1 MWKRAAKRPSTN
13 IQVQGFLASCVE
25 MWIGTE
31 EITKALGI
39 SAWQMRNWR
48 KRYGCSIVTLFSGN
62 VALSKELFRRW
73 LLVLGQQQIEV
84 TNRYREEKVDYSADE
99 GQGEEPDPLTDK
111 MLRNQIIEKSK
122 ALGLD
127 TL

>member
-1 MWKRAAKRPSTN
+1 MWKRASKRPSSN

-48 KRYGCSIVTLFSGN
+48 KRYGCPIVTLPSGN
-62 VALSKELFRRW
+62 VALSKALFRQW
-73 LLVLGQQQIEV
+73 LLALGKIQLDA
-84 TNRYREEKVDYSADE
+84 TNRYREDKI
-99 GQGEEPDPLTDK
+99 DPETREALT
-111 MLRNQIIEKSK
+111 E
-122 ALGLD
+122 D
-127 TL
+127 TE

>member
-39 SAWQMRNWR
+39 SPWQMRNWR
-48 KRYGCSIVTLFSGN
+48 KRHGCPIVTLPSGN

-73 LLVLGQQQIEV
+73 LLVMGDLQLKQ
-84 TNRYREEKVDYSADE
+84 TNRYRREKLDYDADE
-99 GQGEEPDPLTDK
+99 GEESDPLTDK
-111 MLRNQIIEKSK
+111 M
-122 ALGLD
+122 
-127 TL
+127 

>member
-25 MWIGTE
+25 MWIGIE

-48 KRYGCSIVTLFSGN
+48 KRYGCLIVTLPSGN

-73 LLVLGQQQIEV
+73 LLVLGKNQLEA
-84 TNRYREEKVDYSADE
+84 TNRYREEKIDPE
-99 GQGEEPDPLTDK
+99 TGEALTD
-111 MLRNQIIEKSK
+111 
-122 ALGLD
+122 D
-127 TL
+127 TE

>member
-1 MWKRAAKRPSTN
+1 MWKRASKRPSSN

-48 KRYGCSIVTLFSGN
+48 KRYGCPIVTLPSGN

-73 LLVLGQQQIEV
+73 LLVLGNIQLEQ
-84 TNRYREEKVDYSADE
+84 TNRYREIKKQYEADAAAE
-99 GQGEEPDPLTDK
+99 SDP
-111 MLRNQIIEKSK
+111 N
-122 ALGLD
+122 
-127 TL
+127 

>member
-1 MWKRAAKRPSTN
+1 MWKRASKRPSSN

-48 KRYGCSIVTLFSGN
+48 KKYGCPIVTLPSGN

-73 LLVLGQQQIEV
+73 LLVLGEHQLIQ
-84 TNRYREEKVDYSADE
+84 TNRYREEKKAYEAERTNDD
-99 GQGEEPDPLTDK
+99 DPLTEK
-111 MLRNQIIEKSK
+111 ILLYQIHKKNQE
-122 ALGLD
+122 LGLED
-127 TL
+127 